1 MDASQAL
8 REMVETSGL
17 THRQIARRMG
27 RYDAYVSQMLT
38 RTQAPGADT
47 VASVARACGY
57 RLELVPIGGDGAS
70 IVIGDDDADDG
81 ADDLDQMAQARAL
94 IVRGLAMLDDVALE

>member
-8 REMVETSGL
+8 RRMVETSGL

-70 IVIGDDDADDG
+70 IVIGNVADDD

-94 IVRGLAMLDDVALE
+94 IARGLAMLDDVALE